1 MTLTELRVSA
11 DHVVELRVGDG
22 AQSGR
27 IEELRVTHLHRKAR
41 EPADVARTCQMT
53 TMRRRQVRTRVT

>member
-1 MTLTELRVSA
+1 MTHIELRVSA

-53 TMRRRQVRTRVT
+53 TMRRWQVRTRVP